1 MGQIFND
8 LLGNAPATTK
18 ANASRN
24 DNSSNQNLVHDSFLF
39 LETRGLAFPTAIAKI
54 NPALGH

>member
-1 MGQIFND
+1 VSQILND
-8 LLGNAPATTK
+8 LLCHTPAATK
-18 ANASRN
+18 ANADSH

-39 LETRGLAFPTAIAKI
+39 LEARGLAFPTAIAKI

>member
-8 LLGNAPATTK
+8 LFGNAPTATK
-18 ANASRN
+18 ANSSGH
-24 DNSSNQNLVHDSFLF
+24 DNSSNQNLVHDSFLLF
-39 LETRGLAFPTAIAKI
+39 KARGLAFPAAIAKI

>member
-8 LLGNAPATTK
+8 LFGNAPAATK
-18 ANASRN
+18 ANSRGH

-39 LETRGLAFPTAIAKI
+39 LKARGLAFPTAIAKI